1 MGIQGEWT
9 LFCRAQQCN
18 NSLEEAI
25 AIASD
30 ALPLQLEMLADCCP
44 EPRIACLKVAPVAT
58 IKHVVGQWLRRVVH
72 DNEAGERLSTT
83 LFKRCAVGRAP
94 EQGSH
99 LAPHAPV
106 RRRTAASSAVRGEI
120 RISARREVS
129 RSSQNEE
136 VYTVEEKDVGK
147 VLY

>member
-58 IKHVVGQWLRRVVH
+58 IKHVGGQLLRRVVH
-72 DNEAGERLSTT
+72 DNEAGDTQSAN
-83 LFKRCAVGRAP
+83 LFKRCDVGRVDERELSP
-94 EQGSH
+94 C
-99 LAPHAPV
+99 
-106 RRRTAASSAVRGEI
+106 AACTVQA
-120 RISARREVS
+120 AREP
-129 RSSQNEE
+129 
-136 VYTVEEKDVGK
+136 
-147 VLY
+147 

>member
-72 DNEAGERLSTT
+72 DNEAGDTQSTT
-83 LFKRCAVGRAP
+83 LFKRCAVRRAS
-94 EQGSH
+94 EQ
-99 LAPHAPV
+99 APC
-106 RRRTAASSAVRGEI
+106 AASTSARQEDSSAVR
-120 RISARREVS
+120 ARGGVHRHTRGSVW
-129 RSSQNEE
+129 
-136 VYTVEEKDVGK
+136 
-147 VLY
+147 